1 MVIQVTYFK
10 ITHGKR
16 IFKMTPIHHSFEKS
30 GWSEV
35 KIVSVFSLVALAFV
49 AMGFVYIRMI

>member
-1 MVIQVTYFK
+1 
-10 ITHGKR
+10 
-16 IFKMTPIHHSFEKS
+16 MTPIHHSFEKS
-30 GWSEV
+30 GLSEV